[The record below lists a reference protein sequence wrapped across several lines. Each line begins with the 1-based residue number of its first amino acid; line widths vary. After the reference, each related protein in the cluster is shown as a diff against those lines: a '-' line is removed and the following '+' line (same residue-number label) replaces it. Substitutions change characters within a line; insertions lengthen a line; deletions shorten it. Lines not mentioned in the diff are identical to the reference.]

1 MTPSSD
7 PKADELRN
15 ANLSAP
21 ANDQEGYY
29 DQEGYDDQ
37 IDEETQYE

>member
-21 ANDQEGYY
+21 TT

-37 IDEETQYE
+37 TEEETQDE

>member
-21 ANDQEGYY
+21 ANDQEGY
-29 DQEGYDDQ
+29 DDQ
-37 IDEETQYE
+37 TEEETQDE